1 MTDDEPEFATPGAAE
16 EAFYRAL
23 QNHDLSLMM
32 TVWDEDE
39 KISCVHPGGR
49 RLQGLAAVRQG
60 WEQIFSLAA
69 HMAIQ
74 LSDESRHG
82 DQNLSVHVLHEH
94 ISLGKERQQ
103 QPPVI
108 ATNVYRLTDKGWRMV
123 MHHASPTRASGEQT
137 RSLH

>member
-60 WEQIFSLAA
+60 WEQIFSLAT
-69 HMAIQ
+69 HMAFLAEADVFMQ
-74 LSDESRHG
+74 HMYR
-82 DQNLSVHVLHEH
+82 QVLVVVE
-94 ISLGKERQQ
+94 
-103 QPPVI
+103 
-108 ATNVYRLTDKGWRMV
+108 
-123 MHHASPTRASGEQT
+123 
-137 RSLH
+137 